1 MYWQAYTQQTECLA
15 SQHLTRRFELTDILD
30 YTKELHFSGERHGS
44 GDQHRS
50 PDRAVSSQLLG
61 AMKAH
66 CLLTEIL

>member
-15 SQHLTRRFELTDILD
+15 SHHLTRRFELTDILD

-61 AMKAH
+61 ANEGS
-66 CLLTEIL
+66 LPVN